1 MTKTTHTAHTLK
13 LATQRGVI
21 RARDL
26 ADHGIPAVIVSR
38 LVKSGQLTRLSRGV
52 YSVPGRA
59 LSENHQL
66 AEVAARSPQGVFC
79 LLTALRFH
87 ALTTQNPHELWIA
100 LPNKA
105 RPPRME
111 YPPLRAVRY
120 SGPALTK
127 GVETHRVDG
136 IDIRMY
142 CVAKTVADCFKFRH
156 KIGLDVALEA
166 LRECRRGKRA
176 TSDELWR
183 YAKICRVANVM
194 RPYLESIT

>member
-1 MTKTTHTAHTLK
+1 MAKSTLASRTLK
-13 LATQRGVI
+13 RASQRGGV

-26 ADHGIPAVIVSR
+26 NERDIPAVILTR
-38 LVKSGQLTRLSRGV
+38 LVKSGQLARLSRGV
-52 YSVPGRA
+52 YALPARR

-66 AEVAARSPQGVFC
+66 AEIATRSPTAVFC

-87 ALTTQNPHELWIA
+87 DLTTQNPHELWIA
-100 LPNKA
+100 LPNKS
-105 RPPRME
+105 RSPRID
-111 YPPLRAVRY
+111 YPPLRTVRY
-120 SGPALTK
+120 SADALTR
-127 GVETHRVDG
+127 GIETHAIDGVPVRVYS
-136 IDIRMY
+136 I
-142 CVAKTVADCFKFRH
+142 AKTVADCFKFRH

-183 YAKICRVANVM
+183 FAKVCRVANVM